1 MKNSSDTIGNRT
13 RDLLACSALP
23 QPSAP
28 PRAPYNVYKTQFTVK
43 IYCSLCVEK
52 LTRGTEE
59 KLSIT
64 IFSGLQRARYL
75 YKNDLKS

>member
-1 MKNSSDTIGNRT
+1 
-13 RDLLACSALP
+13 
-23 QPSAP
+23 
-28 PRAPYNVYKTQFTVK
+28 VYKTQFTVK